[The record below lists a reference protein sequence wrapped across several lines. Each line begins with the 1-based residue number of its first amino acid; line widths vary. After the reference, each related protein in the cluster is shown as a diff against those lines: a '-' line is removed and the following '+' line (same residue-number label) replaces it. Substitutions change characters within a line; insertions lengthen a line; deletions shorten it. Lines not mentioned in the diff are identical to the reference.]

1 MGGFHFDESKAKQ
14 SKAKQSKAKQ
24 SKAKQSKAMTRTI
37 ATAHFV
43 QDTISLLISF
53 SQVV

>member
-24 SKAKQSKAMTRTI
+24 SKAKQSKAKQSEAMTRTMPGNG
-37 ATAHFV
+37 TLR
-43 QDTISLLISF
+43 SSYKEYL
-53 SQVV
+53 